1 MRGIFFGI
9 IFLIVAILL
18 MPMFIISSCDISI
31 SNRDMSSKQQIVES
45 DLIITVY
52 NHNTK
57 KNMEL
62 GLEEYIIG
70 VVAAEAPAAFEMEAL
85 KAQAVAARTYA
96 LWRKFTYGDR
106 EGNPEHPGAIVCT
119 SHLHCQEWL
128 STEAL
133 RERHGKKWMKE
144 YLPRIEE
151 AVASTKGI
159 IMTYNMQPIEPLYHS
174 TSGGLTE
181 NSEDVFAR
189 TVPYLRSVSSPYE
202 EGSPVLV
209 DNCKITIKDF
219 VAGIKAKH
227 KDFKINTRKIASEIN
242 ILERS
247 NGGNIKK
254 IKIGNKEL
262 TGREVRELFDL
273 RSANF
278 SVKVKGKDIHFTTK
292 GYGHGVGMSQ
302 WGANGMA
309 KQGSTFSEILK
320 HYYQGVSLSVLR
332 SHKDN

>member
-106 EGNPEHPGAIVCT
+106 GGNPEHPGAIVCT

-128 STEAL
+128 SVEAL

-202 EGSPVLV
+202 EDSPVLV